1 MIIDEDIYLEHY
13 GVRGMRWGV
22 SNDRR
27 GGVSRKTDKA
37 ARKDAQEFA
46 RAKMYYGT
54 GAGTRRKLI
63 GETVKARRK
72 KDPDYARAF
81 DSHLEDQDM
90 SSHAS
95 RARSERGRTD
105 RRQTARRSAGSVAR
119 RFTGEMGTTAAF
131 TAAAIAGG
139 TFLNSPRGRNMA
151 NQRISQVRERVNTER
166 VRRRAQR
173 LVDSLNLS

>member
-27 GGVSRKTDKA
+27 GGVSRKTDKV

-63 GETVKARRK
+63 
-72 KDPDYARAF
+72 
-81 DSHLEDQDM
+81 
-90 SSHAS
+90 
-95 RARSERGRTD
+95 RARE
-105 RRQTARRSAGSVAR
+105 A
-119 RFTGEMGTTAAF
+119 
-131 TAAAIAGG
+131 
-139 TFLNSPRGRNMA
+139 
-151 NQRISQVRERVNTER
+151 
-166 VRRRAQR
+166 
-173 LVDSLNLS
+173 